1 MYRKQDLE
9 TAWADRT
16 GPGAGVNCRS
26 GPGHGGKYGARG
38 RIEGESHKEERRREE
53 GQDAWEGQGSKINRA
68 LFRAGNESPGFS
80 LPASGIQ
87 GHTPSLRQLLGPTG
101 T

>member
-1 MYRKQDLE
+1 M
-9 TAWADRT
+9 
-16 GPGAGVNCRS
+16 
-26 GPGHGGKYGARG
+26 
-38 RIEGESHKEERRREE
+38 EGESHKEERGWEE

-87 GHTPSLRQLLGPTG
+87 GHTRSLQAAAGAHRNINLRQAKVNRLPGLEKRKEGAWES
-101 T
+101 